1 MKELWRFTSFIWTGV
16 FLAGVLGCGGN
27 PDQYGVVP
35 VRGVITC
42 KGVPMAKAFVNF
54 TPLDQEDRKE
64 GRPGR
69 PALGVTD
76 EEGKFE
82 LTTYE
87 NGDGAIVGK
96 HRVSVGPYSATE
108 VDNPDAVK
116 KFPCINSTMEIEVKP
131 GMGEVKIEF

>member
-1 MKELWRFTSFIWTGV
+1 MNRSQGFCVLFSI
-16 FLAGVLGCGGN
+16 LAVGLTGCGQSA
-27 PDQYGVVP
+27 DQYDVVK

-42 KGVPMAKAFVNF
+42 GGKPMAKAFVNF
-54 TPLDQEDRKE
+54 TPLNQEERKA

-76 EEGKFE
+76 DEGRFE

-87 NGDGAIVGK
+87 NGDGAIIGR

-108 VDNPDAVK
+108 EANPDAGK
-116 KFPCINSTMEIEVKP
+116 NFPCLNSTMEIEVTPETK
-131 GMGEVKIEF
+131 EVKIEF